1 MGYFRRMLK
10 ERFLGVST
18 TLPSRASHPMAHSNM
33 GPLPSTSFFSRASES
48 SPWVL
53 RAYQMAP
60 AIWPMSSSMVRPI
73 LIMVAQLSPDDC
85 EMNSPALVPP
95 EVRAMNSLH
104 LAREVFEKKDRG

>member
-1 MGYFRRMLK
+1 
-10 ERFLGVST
+10 
-18 TLPSRASHPMAHSNM
+18 MAQSNM
-33 GPLPSTSFFSRASES
+33 GALPSTSFLSCASES

-60 AIWPMSSSMVRPI
+60 AIWPMSSSMVSPI
-73 LIMVAQLSPDDC
+73 LIMLSHLSPDDC

-104 LAREVFEKKDRG
+104 LALDVFEKKDRG